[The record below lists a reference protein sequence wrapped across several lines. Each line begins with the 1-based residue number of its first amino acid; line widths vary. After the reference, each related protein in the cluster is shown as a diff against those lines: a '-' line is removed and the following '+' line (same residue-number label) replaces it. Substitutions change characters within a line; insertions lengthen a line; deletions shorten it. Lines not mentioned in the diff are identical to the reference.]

1 MKQYKFKYTPE
12 PTRTGTI
19 HRPTARIFL
28 QSTKDEWYAFR
39 VYIDSGADISLF
51 TKTDAKL
58 LGLSLYKGKHR
69 PIIGIGKTLIPAYIH
84 LTRIRIGDTTLKANV
99 SFADSDEV
107 PRLLGRTDIFKHFK
121 IIFDEQNLVTIFQ
134 TNDKIPAESPTQ
146 KERAAIEEKEL
157 LRTLHKTK

>member
-1 MKQYKFKYTPE
+1 M
-12 PTRTGTI
+12 I

-28 QSTKDEWYAFR
+28 QSAKSEWYAFR

-58 LGLSLYKGKHR
+58 LSLNIYHGQYR
-69 PIIGIGKTLIPAYIH
+69 PIIGIGRTLIPAYIH
-84 LTRIRIGDTTLKANV
+84 QANIRIGNTILKASI

-121 IIFDEQNLVTIFQ
+121 ITFNEKNLETIFE
-134 TNDKIPAESPTQ
+134 TTDNMPSDMPTPEE
-146 KERAAIEEKEL
+146 KKAMETKDEVISEKEL
-157 LRTLHKTK
+157 MKALSMIKSHRL